1 MLTQKGHGCDEH
13 ITSLGHNW
21 NCVRIRT
28 RALQVKNIAFYSE
41 LIFFEIISWLAT
53 NNKNYFHILEHVN
66 VKKNW
71 GGTSG
76 GGLPQ

>member
-53 NNKNYFHILEHVN
+53 NNKNNCFLNSTNIYFWYGTFLLADILI
-66 VKKNW
+66 
-71 GGTSG
+71 
-76 GGLPQ
+76 